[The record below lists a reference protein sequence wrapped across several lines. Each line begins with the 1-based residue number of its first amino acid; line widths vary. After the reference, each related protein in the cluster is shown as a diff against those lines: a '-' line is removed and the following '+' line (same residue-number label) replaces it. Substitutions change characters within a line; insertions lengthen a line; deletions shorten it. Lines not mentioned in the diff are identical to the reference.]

1 MYSVGDIRHVH
12 LEISSRCNAACPLC
26 PRNFYGYP
34 YNDGYVEHDM
44 TLNEAQKIFSPQFL
58 SQIDEVYVNGNF
70 GDIVMNP
77 EALDILAYFRGAN
90 PDVSIVIST
99 NGGARDRAFWQS
111 LAELDATVIF
121 CIDGL
126 EDTHSLYRQNTL
138 YSTVI
143 KNALTFI
150 AAGGRAV
157 WKMIEFDH
165 NEHQRQQ
172 AQKLSQDLGFQE
184 FRLVNH
190 GRDQAPVYNAHGELT
205 HTIGKPTRTD
215 FKILFDSR
223 KTDEV
228 LLEDITPGRIIKPI
242 KCQVQKSKSIY
253 VSSTGDVYPCCFLG
267 FNPREYGHGNYHQAA
282 NVQVKNIIKENNA
295 LENDL
300 ESCISWF
307 NDVENSWK
315 IPTFEQG
322 RLVICNDVCG
332 QSQ

>member
-1 MYSVGDIRHVH
+1 MYSVSEIRHVH
-12 LEISSRCNAACPLC
+12 LEISSRCNADCPLC

-44 TLNEAQKIFSPQFL
+44 SLAEAQRIFSKEFL
-58 SQIDEVYVNGNF
+58 CQINEIYVNGNF
-70 GDIVMNP
+70 GDAVMNADTVP
-77 EALDILAYFRGAN
+77 ILAYFRETN
-90 PDVSIVIST
+90 PKLKISVST
-99 NGGARDRAFWQS
+99 NAGARGRDFWES
-111 LAELDATVIF
+111 LAQLNVEVLF

-143 KNALTFI
+143 RNAGIFI
-150 AAGGRAV
+150 AAGGHAT

-165 NEHQRQQ
+165 NQHQW
-172 AQKLSQDLGFQE
+172 ATAKELSEQMGFQE

-190 GRDQAPVYNAHGELT
+190 GRDQAPVYNKQGQLT
-205 HTIGKPTRTD
+205 HVIGSPTQTD

-223 KTDEV
+223 KKDEV
-228 LLEDITPGRIIKPI
+228 LLEDIVPGRSPQPI
-242 KCQVQKSKSIY
+242 QCQVQKNRSMY
-253 VSSTGDVYPCCFLG
+253 VSSTGDVYPCCFMG

-282 NVQVKNIIKENNA
+282 NTQVKSLLKNNNA

-307 NDVENSWK
+307 AGVENSWK
-315 IPTFEQG
+315 IPQFDQG
-322 RLVICNDVCG
+322 RLIICNDVCG

>member
-1 MYSVGDIRHVH
+1 MYDSTQIRHVH

-44 TLNEAQKIFSPQFL
+44 TLSEAQKIFQPKFL
-58 SQIDEVYVNGNF
+58 NQLDEIYINGNF
-70 GDIVMNP
+70 GDAVMNAETVP
-77 EALDILAYFRGAN
+77 ILQYFLKTNSALNIT
-90 PDVSIVIST
+90 IST
-99 NGGARDRAFWQS
+99 NGGARDREYWQS
-111 LAELDATVIF
+111 LAHLNVKVIF

-138 YSTVI
+138 YSTVMR
-143 KNALTFI
+143 NAKIFI
-150 AAGGRAV
+150 DAGGHAI

-165 NEHQRQQ
+165 NQHQWEQ
-172 AQKLSQDLGFQE
+172 ARNLAKDLGFQE

-190 GRDQAPVYNAHGELT
+190 GRDQAPVYNTQGKLT
-205 HTIGKPTRTD
+205 HVIGKPKNTD
-215 FKILFDSR
+215 FNVLFDSR
-223 KTDEV
+223 KKDEV
-228 LLEDITPGRIIKPI
+228 LLEDITPGRAPKPI
-242 KCQVQKSKSIY
+242 KCQVQKSKSVY

-267 FNPREYGHGNYHQAA
+267 FNPQHYGHGNYHQAA
-282 NVQVKNIIKENNA
+282 NAQVSPLIKNNNA
-295 LENDL
+295 LENDI

-307 NDVENSWK
+307 STVENSWK